1 MTEAL
6 LPPPT
11 LQTESPGTHA
21 SPHAE
26 TVRST
31 PPAPR
36 LRWWQ
41 FGLLLVALGSTLGG
55 LFYAG
60 WMPRVHQNALLAH
73 ESEEIRTALPRVLVM
88 TPKLAP
94 HDSIAM
100 LPGDVQA
107 VEETSIYARTN
118 GYLKRW
124 HVDIGDEVTE
134 GQLLA
139 EIDAPEVDQQL
150 RQVAATLE
158 QLKARKRTAE
168 TTYQLAKATLERIEA
183 LPVGIVTMQELDERR
198 ATVETAES
206 AISVAE
212 ADIAAG
218 AADLQRVT
226 ELHSYLRVQAPFAGT
241 ITARNI
247 DVGQLVT
254 VGNGSAYALFQLART
269 NPVRVFIN
277 VPQIYAPGIK
287 AGLPAELVVREI
299 PGRTFQG
306 TVTRTAR
313 AIDATTRTLL
323 TEVRV
328 PNDDHALLTGSYVQV
343 KMNVHRDNP
352 PLLVPASSLIF
363 NADGVK
369 LAVVGE
375 GDVVHLRDVDVESD
389 HGAQLGIATGLLPT
403 DRVVTNPGDRLS
415 EGLQV
420 AVEVAAETTPAA
432 GK

>member
-11 LQTESPGTHA
+11 LQTESRGTHA
-21 SPHAE
+21 SSHAE
-26 TVRST
+26 TVLST

-41 FGLLLVALGSTLGG
+41 IGLLLVALGSTLGG

-60 WMPRVHQNALLAH
+60 WMPRVHQNTLLAH